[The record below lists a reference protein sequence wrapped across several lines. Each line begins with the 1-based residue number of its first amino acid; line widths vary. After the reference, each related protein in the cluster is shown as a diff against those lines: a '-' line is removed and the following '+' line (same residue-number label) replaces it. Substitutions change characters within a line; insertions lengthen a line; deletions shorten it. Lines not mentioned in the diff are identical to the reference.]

1 MKLVIKQE
9 HIKSLCA
16 EVFRVAESQQ
26 KVATNT
32 LVDTLEEQQMLEEML
47 DRVKPRVPQDC
58 EKFDYLIY
66 TPFRYPPLKHGSRFG
81 KKLHPS
87 IFYGS
92 KNIESAF
99 AELAY
104 YRFVYYDGMM
114 TAPKNKQKVT
124 QHASFSVDLQA
135 EKGVALNEPPFN
147 KHKNKISNPTNYV
160 VSQKIGEEMRDKGV
174 EAFSYYSARAVDK
187 VNIGIFTCKAIKS
200 LVPDALNHWSCI
212 TRDKS
217 VTIRSLDDR
226 WSNISFELDQFLV
239 DGVLPSPA
247 V

>member
-1 MKLVIKQE
+1 MKICIEKE
-9 HIKSLCA
+9 HVGPLKA

-32 LVDTLEEQQMLEEML
+32 LVDTLDEQHLLEDML
-47 DRVKPRVPQDC
+47 DRVKPQIPKECDGY
-58 EKFDYLIY
+58 KYLIY

-81 KKLHPS
+81 KKIHPS

-92 KNIESAF
+92 KNIEAAF

-114 TAPKNKQKVT
+114 TAPRKKQKVT
-124 QHASFSVDLQA
+124 QHTSFSVHLDTQ
-135 EKGVALNEPPFN
+135 KGVMLDEPPFK
-147 KHKNKISNPTNYV
+147 KHKKIISDPASYV
-160 VSQKIGEEMRDKGV
+160 VSQKLGEEMREKGV
-174 EAFSYYSARAVDK
+174 QAFSYFSARAEGQINV
-187 VNIGIFTCKAIKS
+187 GIYNCQAISCKEPNEI
-200 LVPDALNHWSCI
+200 NHWSCI
-212 TRDKS
+212 TRERS
-217 VTIRSLDDR
+217 VTIRNLDDR
-226 WSNISFELDQFLV
+226 WRSISFAIEQYLV